1 MRRISVSL
9 VAFIVATAG
18 GATAD
23 QHAGDQRTYSGII
36 TTETSP
42 NTLRAE
48 GMIGS
53 ELYSYGADYDENE
66 WSAVDYF
73 DAVDP
78 GWEEI
83 GEVEDIV
90 ISRDG
95 RVVGLIAEV
104 GGWLD
109 VGDQDV
115 VIDMNDLRA
124 VGDNVGDVSFVT
136 RLSEEQLEARQEV
149 DQAWGW

>member
-1 MRRISVSL
+1 MTRIGVSTFAL
-9 VAFIVATAG
+9 FLAAAG
-18 GATAD
+18 GAAAD

-66 WSAVDYF
+66 WVAVDYF

-109 VGDQDV
+109 VGDEEV

>member
-1 MRRISVSL
+1 MKRIGVSTFAL
-9 VAFIVATAG
+9 IIAAAST
-18 GATAD
+18 TSAD

-48 GMIGS
+48 GVIGS
-53 ELYSYGADYDENE
+53 EIYSFDAEYDESE
-66 WSAVDYF
+66 WFAVDYF
-73 DAVDP
+73 EAVDP

-83 GEVEDIV
+83 GDVEDIV

-95 RVVGLIAEV
+95 RVVGLIAEI

-109 VGDQDV
+109 MGEEDV

-136 RLSEEQLEARQEV
+136 RLSEEQLEARREV

>member
-1 MRRISVSL
+1 MKRIGVFTF
-9 VAFIVATAG
+9 AFIIGTAG
-18 GATAD
+18 AAAAD

-48 GMIGS
+48 GVIGS
-53 ELYSYGADYDENE
+53 EIYSFDAGYDESE
-66 WSAVDYF
+66 WFAVDYF
-73 DAVDP
+73 EAVDP

-95 RVVGLIAEV
+95 RVVGLIAEI

-109 VGDQDV
+109 MGDEEV